1 MAHWTDEGVQ
11 RFEFGF
17 KDGDSEDGQTCLVME
32 SGKHAAIIM
41 TRQALE
47 KFIQDAQ
54 LLLGAN
60 PITIDVSISGDAD
73 PKAIS
78 EAIRSCAQ
86 HALHPN

>member
-41 TRQALE
+41 TREAL
-47 KFIQDAQ
+47 QDFLAKMQ
-54 LLLGAN
+54 KLLDDN
-60 PITIDVSISGDAD
+60 P
-73 PKAIS
+73 P
-78 EAIRSCAQ
+78 
-86 HALHPN
+86 